1 MSYDDFAFLLRFNH
15 IMTFGTLTPRTANH
29 GSVFE
34 LLKGRLPKAA
44 GAGPLH
50 ARPGFAGD
58 PGRNPGRTA
67 AGR

>member
-29 GSVFE
+29 GTVFE

-44 GAGPLH
+44 GAGPLR
-50 ARPGFAGD
+50 AGPGFAAAAG
-58 PGRNPGRTA
+58 PNPRRTA